1 MPKVWQLQL
10 KVGVTILVLVGAG
23 RPRLDGQT
31 ALFH

>member
-1 MPKVWQLQL
+1 MPKIWQLQL
-10 KVGVTILVLVGAG
+10 CVGATILVFVGAG